1 MNIVITCAGKSNRFK
16 KEGIN
21 TPKFLLPLGNRT
33 VISNILDTYDDND
46 NFHLVLTNK
55 QLAQNPS
62 LKSYLKNLKRNI
74 YLNIIKEHNLGP
86 TYSAIQAKTCN
97 SKKDI
102 IISYCDFLIDWDY
115 KKFKRQIYEY
125 DYGITSFKGFHPSSF
140 SGTLYCYL
148 KVKNNHVVNLRE
160 KKSFTKKPSEE
171 FASAGSYFFKNFDLF
186 KEYAKKAINSK
197 KFKKEYGE
205 IYTSLPYTFLIKEK
219 KVILN
224 FEVNKFIS
232 LGTPKDYHE
241 YLNWRNF
248 FQLKT
253 NSKNL

>member
-21 TPKFLLPLGNRT
+21 TPKFLLPLGEST

-46 NFHLVLTNK
+46 NFHLVITNK
-55 QLAQNPS
+55 QLDQNPN
-62 LKSYLKNLKRNI
+62 LKSYLNDLKKNI
-74 YLNIIKEHNLGP
+74 YLNIIKDHNLGP
-86 TYSAIQAKTCN
+86 TCSAIQAKSCE

-148 KVKNNHVVNLRE
+148 KVKNNHIINLRE
-160 KKSFTKKPSEE
+160 KKSFTKIPSNE

-186 KEYAKKAINSK
+186 KEYAKKAIYSK

-205 IYTSLPYTFLIKEK
+205 IYTSLPYLILVKEK
-219 KVILN
+219 KEILN
-224 FEVNKFIS
+224 FKVNKFVS
-232 LGTPKDYHE
+232 LGTPKDYYE
-241 YLNWRNF
+241 YLNWKNF
-248 FQLKT
+248 FQLT
-253 NSKNL
+253 THSKNL

>member
-86 TYSAIQAKTCN
+86 SYSAIQAKTCN

-140 SGTLYCYL
+140 SGTLYADRDA
-148 KVKNNHVVNLRE
+148 K
-160 KKSFTKKPSEE
+160 F
-171 FASAGSYFFKNFDLF
+171 F

-219 KVILN
+219 KEILN